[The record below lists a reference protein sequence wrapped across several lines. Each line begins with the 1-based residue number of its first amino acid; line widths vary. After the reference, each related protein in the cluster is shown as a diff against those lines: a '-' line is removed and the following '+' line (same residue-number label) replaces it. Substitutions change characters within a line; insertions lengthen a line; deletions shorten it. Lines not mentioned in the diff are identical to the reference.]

1 MIKAIVMGPREGRQT
16 LFIGLN
22 QGNLDR
28 LQSAPMD
35 NYILIKGDEVGLS
48 HDVLI
53 FHGKTEAEMMALLE
67 QGIKPGVTKVHTSP
81 RSKN

>member
-1 MIKAIVMGPREGRQT
+1 
-16 LFIGLN
+16 
-22 QGNLDR
+22 
-28 LQSAPMD
+28 MD

-53 FHGKTEAEMMALLE
+53 FHGKTKAEMMALLE